1 MEITGIRFQE
11 VIDLKEIA
19 LMSIETLDE
28 DVKNLDLA
36 RV

>member
-1 MEITGIRFQE
+1 MGITGIRFQE

-19 LMSIETLDE
+19 LMLIETLEKSVGDF
-28 DVKNLDLA
+28 DLE